1 MLRCTPLRAIFV
13 VCCISILLF
22 AFLSFPGFQQTPQ
35 AHAASSYEVRI
46 IPDVPYGKMPDEVM
60 DECLPVGGPS
70 IHPGIIMIH
79 GGRWVGGDMSHYSD
93 MCSQYAA
100 EGYVAV
106 TINYR
111 LAPNYQWPDQIGDVQ
126 LAVRYLRTYASLLGL
141 NPNLICALGDSAG
154 AHLALLLDELHTIHS
169 SDVDSLYPDVSPA
182 VQCVVDQFGP
192 TDLAQLYNQVS
203 FDQPVIYDLLD
214 FQVPPAQIYTDASPL
229 DNITAQTGPVLIIQG
244 TLDTSV
250 LPEQSQE
257 LYQAIQN
264 DGLSAQYIS
273 YDGGHE
279 YEGVSPEQ
287 YNEIMAQINTFLNA
301 FELPGV
307 NPRHRI

>member
-1 MLRCTPLRAIFV
+1 MPRHTPLRAIYV
-13 VCCISILLF
+13 VCCISIFLL
-22 AFLSFPGFQQTPQ
+22 AFLPFHGLQQTSQ
-35 AHAASSYEVRI
+35 AHATSSYQVRI
-46 IPDVPYGKMPDEVM
+46 IPDVPYGKLPDEVM
-60 DECLPVGGPS
+60 DECLPVGGPP

-79 GGRWVGGDMSHYSD
+79 GGRWVGGDKSHYSD
-93 MCSQYAA
+93 MCSQYAD

-126 LAVRYLRTYASLLGL
+126 LAVRYLRTYASILGL
-141 NPNLICALGDSAG
+141 NSSMICALGDSAG
-154 AHLALLLDELHTIHS
+154 AQLALMLDELQTIHP
-169 SDVDSLYPDVSPA
+169 SDVASLYPDVSPA
-182 VQCVVDQFGP
+182 IQCVVDQFGP

-203 FDQPVIYDLLD
+203 YDQPVIYDLLD

-229 DNITAQTGPVLIIQG
+229 DNITAQTGAALIVQG

-250 LPEQSQE
+250 PPDQSQE
-257 LYQAIQN
+257 LYQALQN
-264 DGLSAQYIS
+264 DGLSAQYLS

-287 YNEIMAQINTFLNA
+287 LNEIMAQINNFLNA
-301 FELPGV
+301 FELTGV
-307 NPRHRI
+307 PRHSV